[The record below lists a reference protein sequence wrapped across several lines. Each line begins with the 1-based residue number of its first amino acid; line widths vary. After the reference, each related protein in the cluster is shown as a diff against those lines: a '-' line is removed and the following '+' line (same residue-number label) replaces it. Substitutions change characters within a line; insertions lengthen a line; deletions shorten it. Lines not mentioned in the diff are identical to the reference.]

1 LSKFVVLD
9 FALIGR
15 VRVSRLFVIIELF
28 ARNKAVVSRE
38 IVKEAVVVSALPVFK
53 AFELNLSRLLLFGF
67 VDFLSSV
74 GDVER
79 VERVERVDD
88 KELKS
93 PDDIGSVFDVAG
105 FLEGFKGN
113 SLGVVG
119 TVERADDEE
128 SSVSVALK
136 FFKLADRII
145 NAEFGRI
152 ATGGDDLKIIKTNDG
167 SFGFVKA
174 KRTKKSKKLI
184 NGFVL
189 KFKNAEIKLRV
200 GEFIANIV

>member
-1 LSKFVVLD
+1 MSKFVVLD

-79 VERVERVDD
+79 VDRVDD
-88 KELKS
+88 EELKS

-105 FLEGFKGN
+105 FLEGFK
-113 SLGVVG
+113 
-119 TVERADDEE
+119 A
-128 SSVSVALK
+128 
-136 FFKLADRII
+136 
-145 NAEFGRI
+145 
-152 ATGGDDLKIIKTNDG
+152 
-167 SFGFVKA
+167 
-174 KRTKKSKKLI
+174 
-184 NGFVL
+184 
-189 KFKNAEIKLRV
+189 
-200 GEFIANIV
+200 